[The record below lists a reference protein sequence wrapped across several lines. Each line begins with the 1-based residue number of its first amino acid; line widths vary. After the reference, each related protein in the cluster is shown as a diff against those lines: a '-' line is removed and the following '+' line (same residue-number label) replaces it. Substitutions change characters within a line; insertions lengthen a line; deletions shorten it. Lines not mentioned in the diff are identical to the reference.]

1 MMKLIIS
8 TLSSFIIGLIIQAFT
23 FNAFAT
29 DNSRLKGFNWYGKV
43 EQEKKEPEIKKPED
57 KQAPKATPKEEE
69 LPEYEKNIGD
79 LKRRHKEAH
88 RRALDNPTNENL
100 LAELYI
106 EKEMMNKSK
115 LYAERRV
122 AVAKLDAQFTDMQ
135 HHSNVLHRSVQDQV
149 VAAEDSKKLKSLG
162 KDWGLILQISEECPH
177 CHVYGPIVKSFAKEH
192 NIQLLAASKNG
203 EDFDG
208 IEGVR
213 DIGQMLLFNPKRAT
227 PVLYLVKSD
236 GKEVWPIDRG
246 VRSANEIIQRIK
258 QIDKHVRRLF

>member
-1 MMKLIIS
+1 
-8 TLSSFIIGLIIQAFT
+8 
-23 FNAFAT
+23 
-29 DNSRLKGFNWYGKV
+29 
-43 EQEKKEPEIKKPED
+43 
-57 KQAPKATPKEEE
+57 
-69 LPEYEKNIGD
+69 
-79 LKRRHKEAH
+79 
-88 RRALDNPTNENL
+88 
-100 LAELYI
+100 
-106 EKEMMNKSK
+106 MMNKSK